1 MHALSKQVFSNFK
14 PCRTH
19 SIRAGRVLLLLW
31 AFTAHGATYA
41 EVRYSKEFNSCAD
54 KSGGVTVDLRTCT
67 NAELQQ
73 QDQRLNRAYQKL
85 TQTLQPAS
93 RKKLK
98 AVQLA
103 WIQFRDAQCELE
115 VANAGD
121 GTLGL
126 LVADSCHL
134 EMTTRRANELEAI
147 LKGS

>member
-1 MHALSKQVFSNFK
+1 MHALSKQFLFNVT
-14 PCRTH
+14 PCLTH
-19 SIRAGRVLLLLW
+19 SIRVGRVLILLW
-31 AFTAHGATYA
+31 AFTAHGATDA
-41 EVRYSKEFNSCAD
+41 ELRYSKEFNSCAD
-54 KSGGVTVDLRTCT
+54 KAGGVTVDLRACT

-93 RKKLK
+93 KKKLK
-98 AVQLA
+98 AAQLA

-115 VANAGD
+115 AANAGD
-121 GTLGL
+121 GTLSP

-134 EMTTRRANELEAI
+134 EMTARRANEFEAL